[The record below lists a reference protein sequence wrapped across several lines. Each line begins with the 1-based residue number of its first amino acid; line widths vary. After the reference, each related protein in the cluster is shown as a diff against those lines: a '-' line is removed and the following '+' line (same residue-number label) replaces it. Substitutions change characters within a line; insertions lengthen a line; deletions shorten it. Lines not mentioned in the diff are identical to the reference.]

1 MSTLVHSIRRRAL
14 VVGLVVASLAGVSGS
29 ASAAAQ
35 LSNGHVPAKIIGV
48 VDGSLYGYAN
58 AYTPEPTRVTGVVDG
73 SLYGYANSYTPT
85 PKFHAAAQ
93 LSKRPLSAKIVD
105 GSLYGYANSYTP
117 RSTKITGIVDGSL
130 YGYANSYTPTRSTS
144 AKIPQR
150 PKVVVER
157 TGVRCDVAIGT
168 AYADDLWRCE

>member
-14 VVGLVVASLAGVSGS
+14 VVGLVVASLAASGS
-29 ASAAAQ
+29 AYAASAAPQ
-35 LSNGHVPAKIIGV
+35 LSNRPLPIKI
-48 VDGSLYGYAN
+48 
-58 AYTPEPTRVTGVVDG
+58 TGVVDG

-93 LSKRPLSAKIVD
+93 LSNRPVPTTITRVVD

-117 RSTKITGIVDGSL
+117 LPTKITGLVDGSL
-130 YGYANSYTPTRSTS
+130 YGYANSYTPTPKFRKVP
-144 AKIPQR
+144 KIPQR

-157 TGVRCDVAIGT
+157 TVVRCDVPVGT
-168 AYADDLWRCE
+168 AHADDLWRCE